1 MRYWPIPLL
10 LIALMSIQSANA
22 EPIGFVKTLQ
32 GGNAVIRALD
42 DSERPAAIGG
52 ELNVGDTIRTD
63 RRASLGLTLKDD
75 TIMSVGPDTEL
86 TLEEY
91 LFEPARG
98 DLKLGSRLGRG
109 TLQYVSGSIARL
121 QPDAVS
127 VKTPTG
133 TIGVRGT
140 QFVVRVGR

>member
-1 MRYWPIPLL
+1 MRFWLL
-10 LIALMSIQSANA
+10 SILMIASLGTQGAQA
-22 EPIGFVKTLQ
+22 EAIGFVKTLN
-32 GGNAVIRALD
+32 GGNATIRASD
-42 DSERPAAIGG
+42 DSERPATVGS

-75 TIMSVGPDTEL
+75 TMMSVGPDTEL

-109 TLQYVSGSIARL
+109 TLQYVSGNIARL

-127 VKTPTG
+127 VTTPTG

-140 QFVVRVGR
+140 QFVVKVGQ

>member
-10 LIALMSIQSANA
+10 LIALMSTQSANA

>member
-1 MRYWPIPLL
+1 MRFWLL
-10 LIALMSIQSANA
+10 SILMIASLGTQGAQA
-22 EPIGFVKTLQ
+22 EAIGFVKTLN
-32 GGNAVIRALD
+32 GGNATIRASD
-42 DSERPAAIGG
+42 DSERPATVGS

-75 TIMSVGPDTEL
+75 TMMSVGPDTEL

-98 DLKLGSRLGRG
+98 ELKLGSRLGRG
-109 TLQYVSGSIARL
+109 TLQYVSGNIARL

-127 VKTPTG
+127 VTTPTG

-140 QFVVRVGR
+140 QFVVKVGQ

>member
-1 MRYWPIPLL
+1 MRYWYIPLL
-10 LIALMSIQSANA
+10 LITLLGAQNANA
-22 EPIGFVKTLQ
+22 DPIGFVKTLH
-32 GGNAVIRALD
+32 GGNATIRALD
-42 DSERPAAIGG
+42 DAERPAAVGG
-52 ELNVGDTIRTD
+52 ALNVGDTIRTD

-75 TIMSVGPDTEL
+75 TMMSVGPDTEL

-140 QFVVRVGR
+140 NFVVRVGR

>member
-1 MRYWPIPLL
+1 MRYWPIPFL
-10 LIALMSIQSANA
+10 LIALLGTQGAHA
-22 EPIGFVKTLQ
+22 EPIGFVKTLN
-32 GGNAVIRALD
+32 GGNATIRALD
-42 DSERPAAIGG
+42 DVERPAAVGG

-75 TIMSVGPDTEL
+75 TMMSVGPDTEL

-98 DLKLGSRLGRG
+98 DLKLESRLGRG
-109 TLQYVSGSIARL
+109 TLQFVSGSIARL
-121 QPDAVS
+121 QPNAVS

-140 QFVVRVGR
+140 RFVVRVGR

>member
-10 LIALMSIQSANA
+10 LIALLGAHSANA

-140 QFVVRVGR
+140 RFVVRVGR

>member
-10 LIALMSIQSANA
+10 LMTLLGAHSANA

-42 DSERPAAIGG
+42 DSERPAAIGS

>member
-10 LIALMSIQSANA
+10 LIALLSIQGANA

>member
-1 MRYWPIPLL
+1 MRYWLLTIL
-10 LIALMSIQSANA
+10 LIASLGAQSAQA
-22 EPIGFVKTLQ
+22 EAIGFVKTLN
-32 GGNAVIRALD
+32 GGNATIRALD
-42 DSERPAAIGG
+42 ESERPAAVGG

-75 TIMSVGPDTEL
+75 TMMSVGPDTEL